1 MSVDLSSEIELIKN
15 FFALDVCQRATRPLK
30 NGIEIG
36 LNIEG
41 FPPVRLS
48 KNKDRVLVDETPLKS
63 PDMTFWIGKK
73 GVQELSAMK
82 TEDIGEIGVAI
93 MKLMLSEDPDKR
105 LTSKVHIGS
114 LQLLTHGYL
123 GVLPLGGSTVMKF
136 LASKGFSS
144 IGKIKDAI
152 SKIRG

>member
-1 MSVDLSSEIELIKN
+1 MSGDLSSEIKLIKD

-30 NGIEIG
+30 DGIEIG
-36 LNIEG
+36 LHIEG

-48 KNKDRVLVDETPLKS
+48 KGNGKVQVDETLIKS

-73 GVQELSAMK
+73 GVQELAAMN

-93 MKLMLSEDPDKR
+93 MKLMLTEDPEKR
-105 LTSKVHIGS
+105 LTAKVHIGS
-114 LQLLTHGYL
+114 LKLLTHGYL

-152 SKIRG
+152 SQLRG